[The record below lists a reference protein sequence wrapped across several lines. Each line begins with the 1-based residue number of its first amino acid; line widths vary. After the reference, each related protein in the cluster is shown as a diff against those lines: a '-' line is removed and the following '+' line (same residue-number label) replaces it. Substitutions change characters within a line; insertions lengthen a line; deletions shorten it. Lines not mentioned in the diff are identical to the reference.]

1 MVPAIGI
8 QVQFRFSSQGASYV
22 GIHFGQ
28 HAGIA
33 AAVEGDDAN
42 VLWVGRHG
50 QDLAATRKTTIVAA
64 AVDAGNTPQ
73 TTLRG
78 GNVLAIVD
86 ASGKANTY
94 SPDATDGRQ
103 IAVGIL
109 EHHQEMLV
117 DGVATDRFTQMLV
130 HGLVKEAELLGL
142 DPRAR
147 QQLGQRFAFDR
158 EISPQAGVL
167 MHPRGIYR
175 KAGSYTV
182 VAGDNGLL
190 FLATA
195 AATFTLPT
203 KQNGLA
209 FRFVQTAD
217 ANLVIQGSGD
227 IVHKNSTTATSVTF
241 STASEKIGSHVL
253 VECLYTATGAL
264 KWLVSNLGGTTATV
278 V

>member
-1 MVPAIGI
+1 MSEFTSGNAPGFAA
-8 QVQFRFSSQGASYV
+8 QVD
-22 GIHFGQ
+22 
-28 HAGIA
+28 
-33 AAVEGDDAN
+33 GDDAN

-50 QDLAATRKTTIVAA
+50 QDLAATRKTTLIST
-64 AVDAGNTPQ
+64 AVDAGNSPQ

-109 EHHQEMLV
+109 EHHQDMLV
-117 DGVATDRFTQMLV
+117 DGTATDRFTQMLV
-130 HGLVKEAELLGL
+130 HGLVKEAELLSL
-142 DPRAR
+142 DPRAK
-147 QQLGQRFAFDR
+147 QQLGQRFVFDR
-158 EISPQAGVL
+158 ETSPQAGVL
-167 MHPRGIYR
+167 LHPRGIYR
-175 KAGSYTV
+175 KGGSYTV
-182 VAGDNGLL
+182 VAADNGLL

-209 FRFVQTAD
+209 FRFVQTID
-217 ANLVIQGSGD
+217 ANLVIQGAAD
-227 IVHKNSTTATSVTF
+227 IVHKNNAAANTVTF
-241 STASEKIGSHVL
+241 STAGEKLGSQVL
-253 VECLYTATGAL
+253 VECLYTAAGVL

-278 V
+278 A